1 MRPLRFLRDNP
12 LIFIGVASAAFAAW
26 VLSDFSN
33 PKSAQHSQSGDV
45 QVTMMPIESPL
56 LVQQDRSQG
65 PSIVT
70 SEHVPQLKPG
80 MTRTEV
86 EAIIGFPPADLVSPV
101 SEVDG
106 RMTYT
111 AAYLANLDPGPAPI
125 RGPIPATRRMPPPPN
140 NIARSMIA
148 LEFDASKPG
157 HPLMN
162 VHISFPK
169 F

>member
-1 MRPLRFLRDNP
+1 MRALHFLRDHP
-12 LIFIGVASAAFAAW
+12 IILLGVVVAAFAGW
-26 VLSDFSN
+26 VVSDYSN
-33 PKSAQHSQSGDV
+33 TKYESQSHPRNPEPALLSV
-45 QVTMMPIESPL
+45 EAPAPMPE
-56 LVQQDRSQG
+56 DRPSG
-65 PSIVT
+65 PMVVT
-70 SEHVPQLKPG
+70 SAHVPQLKPG

-86 EAIIGFPPADLVSPV
+86 EAIIGLPPADLVSPV

-125 RGPIPATRRMPPPPN
+125 RGPMTGGRRIPAPPN
-140 NIARSMIA
+140 SLPKSMIA

-157 HPLMN
+157 HPL
-162 VHISFPK
+162 VHVHVNFPK